1 MVGFE
6 YEDPI
11 TSTGGGSDT
20 NIFNL
25 NGIDSV
31 VLATGMSK
39 VHTTNEF
46 IKVEQ
51 LERTAELLYRL
62 MTTAN

>member
-1 MVGFE
+1 MGIE
-6 YEDPI
+6 PLI

-46 IKVEQ
+46 AVVM
-51 LERTAELLYRL
+51 RR
-62 MTTAN
+62 